1 MWLHSKNGRVGKF
14 DFWMY
19 VTSTVSNAFH
29 SISKGDRKEN
39 AFYSF
44 NATVDLLMQGLP
56 VTHQLN
62 IEFVS

>member
-1 MWLHSKNGRVGKF
+1 MGSLTSECMLPLPYSK
-14 DFWMY
+14 
-19 VTSTVSNAFH
+19 SNAFH

-56 VTHQLN
+56 VTHQFN